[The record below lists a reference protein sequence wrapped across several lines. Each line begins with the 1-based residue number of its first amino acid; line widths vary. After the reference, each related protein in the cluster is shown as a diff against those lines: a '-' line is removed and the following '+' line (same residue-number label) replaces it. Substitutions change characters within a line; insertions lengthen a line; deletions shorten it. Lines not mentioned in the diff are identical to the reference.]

1 MRILIVDDELISR
14 QKLAILL
21 RKKGVCDLAPNGMEA
36 YAMFQQ
42 AFGGEE
48 AYDLI
53 TLDYNMPGL
62 SGPEL
67 LKKIRAYEELNG
79 IVSRDKWVKVIMVT
93 AKDDTKSVMSSY
105 MSGCEEYLVKPF
117 SPQELNK
124 SLAKLRI
131 RYPINS

>member
-14 QKLAILL
+14 QKLAVHL
-21 RKKGVCDLAPNGMEA
+21 RKKGHCDLAASGAEAFEKFRRAFENGDP
-36 YAMFQQ
+36 
-42 AFGGEE
+42 
-48 AYDLI
+48 YDLI

-67 LKKIRAYEELNG
+67 LDEIRSIEKSSG

-93 AKDDTKSVMSSY
+93 GKDDTKSVMSSY

-117 SPQELNK
+117 SPEDLAK
-124 SLAKLRI
+124 SLAKVSL
-131 RYPINS
+131 